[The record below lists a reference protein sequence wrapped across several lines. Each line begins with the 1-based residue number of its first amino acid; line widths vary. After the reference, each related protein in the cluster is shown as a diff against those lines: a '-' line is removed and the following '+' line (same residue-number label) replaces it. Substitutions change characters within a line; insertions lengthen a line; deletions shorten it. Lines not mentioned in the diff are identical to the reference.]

1 MSSNE
6 TPSLTYILPTVAW
19 VSLLPIVAHD
29 APAGAV
35 IEVHTAEMLLLAQQA
50 LQRCNC
56 DDVEVRLVHR
66 QQRGSRLTE

>member
-6 TPSLTYILPTVAW
+6 TPPLTYILATIGW
-19 VSLLPIVAHD
+19 VSLLPVVAHD

-50 LQRCNC
+50 LQRCNR
-56 DDVEVRLVHR
+56 DDVEVRFVRRH
-66 QQRGSRLTE
+66 Q